1 MAQKN
6 YMWTIM
12 RRRSGLY
19 DEDVDKVSGVWVY
32 SAFEKA
38 RADLRRI
45 LREVAL
51 SDRELFDRDGN
62 MLDFRDYLEK
72 VTEADSQ
79 TGDELMELL
88 VLSHGGD
95 SYDPELLRSIP
106 DRLRDYL
113 LGKTDDPF
121 SGITEF
127 SWEDRNL
134 SIEADEES
142 LVVYSKAY
150 RGDDAPDLTI
160 EIRNFALD
168 GLQEGHCFY
177 FRRKCDDEESFYYL
191 DLLKVE
197 VDEPL
202 EF

>member
-1 MAQKN
+1 M
-6 YMWTIM
+6 
-12 RRRSGLY
+12 
-19 DEDVDKVSGVWVY
+19 
-32 SAFEKA
+32 
-38 RADLRRI
+38 
-45 LREVAL
+45 
-51 SDRELFDRDGN
+51 
-62 MLDFRDYLEK
+62 
-72 VTEADSQ
+72 
-79 TGDELMELL
+79 
-88 VLSHGGD
+88 
-95 SYDPELLRSIP
+95 
-106 DRLRDYL
+106 
-113 LGKTDDPF
+113 
-121 SGITEF
+121 
-127 SWEDRNL
+127 